1 MTQVTATEFKMNL
14 GHYLERV
21 LTEDIWITKNGKTVA
36 KLVGTS
42 VSSVDAISGI
52 LASSSDDNMNRHS
65 IREERLT
72 KYEMHD

>member
-1 MTQVTATEFKMNL
+1 MEITATELKMNL
-14 GHYLERV
+14 GKYIDRSRI
-21 LTEDIWITKNGKTVA
+21 EDIWIKKNGKTVA

-65 IREERLT
+65 IREERLA
-72 KYEMHD
+72 KHEMHD

>member
-1 MTQVTATEFKMNL
+1 MMEVTATELKMNL
-14 GHYLERV
+14 GKYLDRSRI
-21 LTEDIWITKNGKTVA
+21 EDIWIKKNGKTIA

-52 LASSSDDNMNRHS
+52 LASTADEKTDRHL
-65 IREERLT
+65 IREEKLA

>member
-36 KLVGTS
+36 KLVNPYVTA
-42 VSSVDAISGI
+42 VDSISGI
-52 LASSSDDNMNRHS
+52 LKGRIPEDIGRHS
-65 IREERLT
+65 IREERMT
-72 KYEMHD
+72 RYADDD